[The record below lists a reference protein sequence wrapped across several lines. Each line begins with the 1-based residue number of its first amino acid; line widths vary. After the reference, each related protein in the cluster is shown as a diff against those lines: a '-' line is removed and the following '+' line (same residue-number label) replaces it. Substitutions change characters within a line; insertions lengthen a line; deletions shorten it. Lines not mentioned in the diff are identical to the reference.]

1 MGHANG
7 FAFAKDVYLSGHE
20 LYSGKGDEWMEIM
33 TRIAF
38 IAVGGALGAVA
49 RYLINI
55 SPLAN
60 IFERFPFP
68 TFVINVLGSF
78 LLGFLL
84 ILLTDRI
91 TISDGLRMGLLVGF
105 LGAFTTFSTFE
116 AEIYGLVRE
125 RAFGASMVYT
135 LLSVV
140 LGFVGLIAGI
150 WMAKKV

>member
-1 MGHANG
+1 
-7 FAFAKDVYLSGHE
+7 
-20 LYSGKGDEWMEIM
+20 MEVM

-55 SPLAN
+55 SPMAN
-60 IFERFPFP
+60 LFERFPFP
-68 TFVINVLGSF
+68 TFFINVVGSF

-91 TISDGLRMGLLVGF
+91 AIHDGLRMGIIIGF

-125 RAFGASMVYT
+125 RAFAASMVYM
-135 LLSVV
+135 LLSVII
-140 LGFVGLIAGI
+140 GFIGLLVGVWL
-150 WMAKKV
+150 AKRV

>member
-1 MGHANG
+1 
-7 FAFAKDVYLSGHE
+7 
-20 LYSGKGDEWMEIM
+20 M

-38 IAVGGALGAVA
+38 IAAGGALGAVA
-49 RYLINI
+49 RYLLNI
-55 SPLAN
+55 SPIAN

-91 TISDGLRMGLLVGF
+91 AINDGVRMGIMVGF

-125 RAFGASMVYT
+125 RAFAASIVYMF
-135 LLSVV
+135 LSVV
-140 LGFVGLIAGI
+140 VGFIGLLAGV
-150 WMAKKV
+150 WLAKRM

>member
-1 MGHANG
+1 
-7 FAFAKDVYLSGHE
+7 
-20 LYSGKGDEWMEIM
+20 M

-55 SPLAN
+55 SPMAN
-60 IFERFPFP
+60 LFERFPFP
-68 TFVINVLGSF
+68 TFFINVVGSF

-91 TISDGLRMGLLVGF
+91 AIHDGVRMGIIIGF

-116 AEIYGLVRE
+116 AELYGLIRE
-125 RAFGASMVYT
+125 RAFSVSIVYM
-135 LLSVV
+135 LLSVIV
-140 LGFVGLIAGI
+140 GFIGLLAGV
-150 WMAKKV
+150 WLAKRV